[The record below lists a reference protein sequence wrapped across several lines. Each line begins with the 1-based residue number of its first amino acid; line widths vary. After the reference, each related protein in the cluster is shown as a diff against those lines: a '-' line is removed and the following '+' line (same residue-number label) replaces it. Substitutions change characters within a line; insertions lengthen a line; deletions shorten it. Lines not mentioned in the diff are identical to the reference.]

1 MIAVR
6 TVRLVSLDAGGTLTV
21 GVPSREE
28 RLRRACEY
36 FNLSPVPDLSTA
48 LEGLR
53 VIERFFI
60 AAAQEGQMIDR
71 ETVREAV
78 RTMLSAMGVFGR
90 LDDPALLWDFVEA
103 QYETETL
110 MDGALETLMTLRQQG
125 YRLAIASNASPAYET
140 RLKAL
145 GLTNLVDAV
154 FLSDVVGYAKP
165 DPRFFA
171 FILERM
177 GATPDETVHVGNSY
191 WHDVIG
197 AKRAGILPVFFD
209 WREVFPDCDCPRI
222 THLRELPYR
231 LAEWQ
236 HL

>member
-1 MIAVR
+1 MAAVR
-6 TVRLVSLDAGGTLTV
+6 TIRLISLDAGGTLTI

-36 FNLSPVPDLSTA
+36 FGLSPVPDLSTA

-60 AAAQEGQMIDR
+60 ATAQEGQMLDR
-71 ETVREAV
+71 ETIRQAV
-78 RTMLSAMGVFGR
+78 RTMLKAIGVSGR
-90 LDDPALLWDFVEA
+90 LDDPALLWDFVET

-110 MDGALETLMTLRQQG
+110 MDGALETLALLRRQG
-125 YRLAIASNASPAYET
+125 YRLVITSNAPPTYQA
-140 RLKAL
+140 RLTSL
-145 GLTNLVDAV
+145 SLTNLVDAV

-171 FILERM
+171 FVLERM
-177 GATPDETVHVGNSY
+177 DATPDETVHVGNSY

-222 THLRELPYR
+222 THLRELPQR

-236 HL
+236 YL